1 MRRMMS
7 KSKTPLCDA
16 EHDPFLSLSE
26 LMRGKWVPLKFAQQL
41 EIELRRLN
49 AKLAKS
55 AKP

>member
-1 MRRMMS
+1 MMS